1 MFEYEKAPGKPF
13 FAARITDVE
22 QRCSCGEYFIRS
34 DTLLSIKSSSLFS
47 PIGWLWRPGR
57 LSSRSFAQR
66 HVSSPPRPT
75 TWDGCFRGAAGCRSA
90 PLPPPECSDETV
102 GVQSKAACFACKTN
116 NKPPS
121 ADLHQKQRLVAAR
134 LPSQDRVLHL
144 NLWPADAEGA
154 NRETNMS
161 LLPLAESQRR
171 HHGLVSSRDP
181 CRLMMVSLQALLRV
195 CFPFFF
201 APSQTP
207 DASLTAC
214 EG

>member
-34 DTLLSIKSSSLFS
+34 DTLLSIKSSSLLS

-116 NKPPS
+116 NK
-121 ADLHQKQRLVAAR
+121 
-134 LPSQDRVLHL
+134 
-144 NLWPADAEGA
+144 N
-154 NRETNMS
+154 S
-161 LLPLAESQRR
+161 LGGFAPKTTSSCRPVAES
-171 HHGLVSSRDP
+171 GP
-181 CRLMMVSLQALLRV
+181 GTT
-195 CFPFFF
+195 
-201 APSQTP
+201 SQ
-207 DASLTAC
+207 LTAC
-214 EG
+214 